1 MLFQLPGSQK
11 SAFALPWGK
20 SACFSYGLGIVN
32 TRRAA
37 HFVSQPAF
45 FILCCGRG
53 ALEWSSQGATHTL
66 LTPLS
71 RINNISPE
79 QLRIL
84 QILLIQHKAQDD
96 TLLPRRAN
104 AYLINI
110 QLRKTKRGGNFF
122 ATFLANI
129 ESNSFPT
136 AHAHPSL
143 QCGLS
148 TSQLDSWI
156 LCCAHRSPMSNW
168 SSQASNKLFD
178 FNFRCE

>member
-1 MLFQLPGSQK
+1 MNNMLFQLPGSQK

-71 RINNISPE
+71 RINISPE
-79 QLRIL
+79 HLRIL

-110 QLRKTKRGGNFF
+110 QLRKTKNEEETSLLLFWQI
-122 ATFLANI
+122 LSQI
-129 ESNSFPT
+129 LFPRHT
-136 AHAHPSL
+136 HTHPFNVG
-143 QCGLS
+143 C
-148 TSQLDSWI
+148 QLVSWAPGFV
-156 LCCAHRSPMSNW
+156 LC
-168 SSQASNKLFD
+168 ASVS
-178 FNFRCE
+178 